1 MTEITNEEE
10 LSHFFWGTA
19 DEIRFIDELGS
30 RSYKMRNDP
39 CLPDNKAYP
48 DRRAMLEGYLLG
60 SSQRD
65 RWGSLNKKLV
75 MRHALDA
82 LRKMDETL
90 WDALKVKLDAV
101 VEEEAHDEQ

>member
-1 MTEITNEEE
+1 MTEIINEET
-10 LSHFFWGTA
+10 LSHFWGTA
-19 DEIRFIDELGS
+19 DEMRFIDELGS
-30 RSYKMRNDP
+30 RSYKLRNDP
-39 CLPDNKAYP
+39 YLPDIKVYP

-60 SSQRD
+60 SAQRV

-101 VEEEAHDEQ
+101 VDEEAHNEQ